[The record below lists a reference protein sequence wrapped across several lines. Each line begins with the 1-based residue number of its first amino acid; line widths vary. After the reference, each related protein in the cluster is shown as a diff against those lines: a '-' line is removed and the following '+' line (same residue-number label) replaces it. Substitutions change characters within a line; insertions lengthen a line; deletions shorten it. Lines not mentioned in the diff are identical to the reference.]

1 MKKHFCPFN
10 YFFFGFFPLAG
21 RGNLQPAIAARYNRF
36 RRPASSRPLEVDMKK
51 NAFLLLLLL
60 AIFLLV
66 SCAPGPNRLA
76 KTSDGEGRVAG
87 FWLGLWHGLIAPITF
102 IVSLFSD
109 KISLYEVHNSGGWY
123 NFGFV
128 LGAGLFLSGGIL
140 GRKKKK

>member
-1 MKKHFCPFN
+1 MKKIGAW
-10 YFFFGFFPLAG
+10 FFLA
-21 RGNLQPAIAARYNRF
+21 
-36 RRPASSRPLEVDMKK
+36 V
-51 NAFLLLLLL
+51 LLFT
-60 AIFLLV
+60 I

-76 KTSDGEGRVAG
+76 KTPDREGDVAG

-109 KISLYEVHNSGGWY
+109 NVSLYEVHNSGGWY

-140 GRKKKK
+140 GRKKRK